1 MNARVDFTI
10 AIPTYNGEK
19 RLPDVLEKLRSQ
31 IDVEHI
37 SWEIIVIDNNSND
50 NTAEVVREY
59 QATWPQSYPLKYS
72 FEPQQGAAFARA
84 RALKE
89 AKSELIGFL
98 DDDNLPESDWITQAY
113 AFALEHPNAGA
124 YGSRIFGEFEATPPD
139 NFDKI
144 APFLALT
151 DRGSLP
157 RLYPQEKKVLPP
169 SAGLVVRKRAWL
181 DNVPHPPILSG
192 RIPGSMLTGED
203 LEAIA
208 HIQQAGWEIWYNP
221 AMLVYHK
228 IPHHRLERNY
238 LIPFFRGIGRS
249 RYVTRMLSVKPQHKP
264 MALLAYIGNDLRKIV
279 LHLLKY
285 RTKVRT
291 DLIAACEME
300 LYLNSLY
307 SPFYLWRKGL
317 LSAKPMQSASEN
329 SQPNPET
336 VPPSTEKFKS
346 AVESLKAIALHRV
359 I

>member
-19 RLPDVLEKLRSQ
+19 RLPDVLERLRSQ
-31 IDVEHI
+31 IDVEHLC
-37 SWEIIVIDNNSND
+37 WEIVVIDNNSSD
-50 NTAEVVREY
+50 RTAEVVREY
-59 QATWPQSYPLKYS
+59 QANWPQAYPLKYS

-84 RALKE
+84 RAIKE

-98 DDDNLPESDWITQAY
+98 DDDNLPEPNWLTQAY
-113 AFALEHPNAGA
+113 EFALEHPNAGA
-124 YGSRIFGEFEATPPD
+124 YGSRIFGEFEVTPPD
-139 NFDKI
+139 NFYKI

-151 DRGSLP
+151 DRGSIP

-181 DNVPHPPILSG
+181 DNVPPRPILSG

-228 IPHHRLERNY
+228 IPRHRLERDY

-264 MALLAYIGNDLRKIV
+264 MALLAYTCNDLRKIV

-285 RTKVRT
+285 KTKVKT

-307 SPFYLWRKGL
+307 SPIYLWRKGL
-317 LSAKPMQSASEN
+317 LPVKPTQNASDN
-329 SQPNPET
+329 SQPNSEI
-336 VPPSTEKFKS
+336 SSGEDKLNS